1 MSTSIRRNAAA
12 LFTPFRLRNL
22 TLPNRVVMSPMTRRF
37 SPGRVPSN
45 DVADYYAR
53 RAQAGVALIVTEG
66 VATDHQAAVDYPETP
81 QLHGEAA
88 LAGWRNVVT
97 KVHAAGGLI
106 VPQLWHQGPVRDP
119 LVSDN
124 PAIAGVRPSGIW
136 GRANGTV
143 SLDPD
148 YVARMLAETRPASD
162 SEIGDIILSYARSAR
177 AAVAAGF
184 DGVAIHGAHGYL
196 IDSFLWHETNR
207 RDDRWGG
214 DMARRAA
221 FGAAVVR
228 AVREEIGPDRPIL
241 FRFSQFKMQ
250 DYLARLADMPDEL
263 AALLGPLADAGVDLF
278 DASQRH
284 FEQPAFPGSPL
295 NLAGWAKRLTGV
307 AAMTVGGIGMHAPRD
322 PLGVERP
329 MEAGDNLDRVAKR
342 LEADEFDLVAVGRAL
357 LNDSEWI
364 ARLRDGRPFLPFDR
378 TNLQRLA

>member
-1 MSTSIRRNAAA
+1 MSASARRGAAA

-37 SPGRVPSN
+37 SPGRIPGDN
-45 DVADYYAR
+45 VADYYAR
-53 RAQAGVALIVTEG
+53 RAQAGVGLIVTEG
-66 VATDHQAAVDYPETP
+66 IATDHPAAVDYHEAP

-88 LAGWRNVVT
+88 LAGWRKIVA

-119 LVSDN
+119 LISDD
-124 PAIAGVRPSGIW
+124 PSIEGVRPSGIW
-136 GRANGTV
+136 GLAGGAV
-143 SLDPD
+143 SLDSD

-162 SEIGDIILSYARSAR
+162 SEITDLVHAYARSAR
-177 AAVAAGF
+177 AAVVAGF

-196 IDSFLWHETNR
+196 IDSFLWRETNR

-214 DMARRAA
+214 DAARRAA

-228 AVREEIGPDRPIL
+228 AVREEIGPERPIL

-250 DYLARLADMPDEL
+250 DYLARLADTPDEL

-284 FEQPAFPGSPL
+284 FEQPAFDGSPL

-307 AAMTVGGIGMHAPRD
+307 PAMTVGGIGMHAPRD

-329 MEAGDNLDRVAKR
+329 MEAGDNLDRVTER
-342 LEADEFDLVAVGRAL
+342 LEAGEFDLIAVGRAL
-357 LNDSEWI
+357 LNDPEWI
-364 ARLRDGRPFLPFDR
+364 ARLRDGRSFLPFDR
-378 TNLQRLA
+378 ANLQRLS